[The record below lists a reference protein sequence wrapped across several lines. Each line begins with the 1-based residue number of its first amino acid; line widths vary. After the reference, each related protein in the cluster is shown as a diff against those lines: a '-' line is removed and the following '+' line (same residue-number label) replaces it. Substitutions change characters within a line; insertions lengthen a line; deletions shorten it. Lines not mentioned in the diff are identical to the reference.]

1 MECPFLRE
9 ARVKSCQASAYRK
22 MIVDAA
28 ATSCDERCS
37 SPDYVRCPAAAARLS
52 GPAGTTHCP
61 FLREALAE
69 YCGAAPVTRYIPATP
84 ALLSR
89 CKTDSHLYC
98 DLFRVMSGECP
109 PAATAEGHELGA
121 GTMEMATV
129 PAHLSLSPNHMWL
142 DVAADGQ
149 CHVGIDAFVAALLGT
164 VDKVSFINGRVS
176 ARPVAVLSMGGVDL
190 QMVFPNP
197 MSVTAAN
204 VYLRTEPSRLTADPY
219 GAGWLFEGN
228 ADALPGGRQALGAG
242 LLPGERAAAWLSEE
256 SGRLDAFV
264 HERLARPQAD
274 GTRCIADGG
283 RVIAPLAPHLD
294 HDALIDLFNEFFAP
308 QRGWGRSW

>member
-52 GPAGTTHCP
+52 GPAGTAHCP

-98 DLFRVMSGECP
+98 DLFRLMTGECP
-109 PAATAEGHELGA
+109 PAAGDEQAAADPMQTAA
-121 GTMEMATV
+121 V
-129 PAHLSLSPNHMWL
+129 PAHLWLSPNHMWL
-142 DVAADGQ
+142 DVAEDGQ
-149 CHVGIDAFVAALLGT
+149 SHIGIDAFLAALLGT
-164 VDKVSFINGRVS
+164 VDRISFVHGRVA
-176 ARPVAVLSMGGVDL
+176 ARPVAVLTLGGVGL
-190 QMVFPNP
+190 QMIFPNP

-228 ADALPGGRQALGAG
+228 ADALPGGRQALCDG
-242 LLPGERAAAWLSEE
+242 LLAGGRAAAWLAEE
-256 SGRLDAFV
+256 SGHLDAFV
-264 HERLARPQAD
+264 RERLSRPQSD
-274 GTRCIADGG
+274 GSRCVADGG
-283 RVIAPLAPHLD
+283 RVTAPLAPHLD
-294 HDALIDLFNEFFAP
+294 HDSLIDLFNEFFAP